1 MASINNTAR
10 SVLVKREAVPGTP
23 ETLVAG
29 DAIRDG
35 REFGFLE
42 ATFPRV
48 DDANVLKN
56 SFGPGKA
63 SHDLGA
69 ATQGISL
76 AVPVRAPVADG
87 DLPPD
92 IAELLIACGL
102 AETVNA
108 GTSVVYQPATP
119 EDITAAPAV
128 SMAIYEGGNLHPMNT
143 ARANMV
149 LSGQPGQNLRAQFTV
164 RAPWVDPTGDQDIP
178 TVAAPVGTLLQFAG
192 AVAITEDGSTI
203 DIGSLELDLGNQLD
217 DEVTNVGV
225 SVLRSNF
232 NPMIKIDP
240 RAVATV
246 PEWDKL
252 TGGGEIA
259 IVATWNGLVINAPK
273 CQLVEMGSK
282 ESAGRIRRE
291 KTWQLNET
299 AVDDQFTMTFT
310 APV

>member
-1 MASINNTAR
+1 MPSINMTAR
-10 SVLVKREAVPGTP
+10 GVLVKREAVPGTP

-29 DAIRDG
+29 DAIRDA

-42 ATFPRV
+42 PSFPRV
-48 DDANVLKN
+48 EDKNVLKN
-56 SFGPGKA
+56 TFGSGKA
-63 SHDLGA
+63 GHDLGA

-76 AVPVRAPVADG
+76 TIPVRAPVANG
-87 DLPPD
+87 SLPPD

-102 AETVNA
+102 AETISA
-108 GTSVVYQPATP
+108 GIKVVYKPSTPA
-119 EDITAAPAV
+119 DINAAPAV
-128 SMAIYEGGNLHPMNT
+128 SMAVYEGGNAHAMT
-143 ARANMV
+143 AARANLV

-164 RAPWVDPTGDQDIP
+164 RAPWAAPTGNQDMYA
-178 TVAAPVGTLLQFAG
+178 TVAPVGTLLQFAG
-192 AVAITEDGSTI
+192 AIAITEDGNPI

-225 SVLRSNF
+225 SVLRSDF
-232 NPMIKIDP
+232 NPVIRIDP
-240 RAVATV
+240 RAVATA

-252 TGGGEIA
+252 TSGTEIA

-273 CQLVEMGSK
+273 CQLIEMGSK
-282 ESAGRIRRE
+282 ESAGRIRRT

-299 AVDDQFTMTFT
+299 TGNDQFTLTFT